1 VSSPA
6 ASVRRACADGFG
18 RLRGLRARRPL
29 AGVLGLAPSF
39 LVAAVW
45 LLFPG
50 LAAGQFPIRQMPT
63 AQRAPLAPRDVSVSR
78 SETPAPPQT
87 PHPAIARITVPE
99 KDGVSYGSGT
109 LIDARGQFGLV
120 VTNWHV
126 IRDAAGTI
134 LVDFPEGHRTAAQV
148 VRTDKDWDLAAL
160 SIYRPKAEPLPITG
174 EAPRIGEILTI
185 AGYGSGQ
192 YRTAAG
198 PLSQYVSPSP
208 DFPEEFLDL
217 AAVEARNGDSGG
229 PIINQRGEVCG
240 VLFGSAPGYTI
251 GAYGGRVRQFLATV
265 LPDGQPGSDSAAAIA
280 AAPAVIGPPP
290 APTSPP
296 LNRLPPESDLAWSA
310 KTPSPAPRIDVPPP
324 PQATALHESQPY
336 ATNLVEKPATDP
348 LVPAASAQQPA
359 MLEVPPRETADG
371 LAVDSKAAV
380 DGGLAGTPTSD
391 EPETPRI
398 ASRIQSTLPPRLGT
412 KTGAA
417 VDVNEAPPDQ
427 LLAAVWKKFGGTT
440 LFDQAKAV
448 LAIVGLLAIAA
459 HFWRASSRAS
469 DSSDDE

>member
-29 AGVLGLAPSF
+29 TGVLGLVPFVLAPALALCS
-39 LVAAVW
+39 A
-45 LLFPG
+45 G
-50 LAAGQFPIRQMPT
+50 LAAGQFPIRQMPS
-63 AQRAPLAPRDVSVSR
+63 QRAPLAPREVSVSR
-78 SETPAPPQT
+78 SEPPAPPQT

-126 IRDAAGTI
+126 VRDAAGTI
-134 LVDFPEGHRTAAQV
+134 IVEFPEGHRTAAQV

-174 EAPRIGEILTI
+174 EAPRVGELLTI

-192 YRTAAG
+192 YRTASG

-229 PIINQRGEVCG
+229 PIINQHGEVCG

-265 LPDGQPGSDSAAAIA
+265 LPDGQPGSDTAAIA
-280 AAPAVIGPPP
+280 AAAPTAAGPPP
-290 APTSPP
+290 APAAPP
-296 LNRLPPESDLAWSA
+296 LNRLPAESDPTWSA
-310 KTPSPAPRIDVPPP
+310 KTAMTAPRIDVPPP
-324 PQATALHESQPY
+324 PQATALHKSPPY
-336 ATNLVEKPATDP
+336 ATNLVEKPDVDP
-348 LVPAASAQQPA
+348 LMPAVSAQQPT
-359 MLEVPPRETADG
+359 MLAAPPRET
-371 LAVDSKAAV
+371 VNEAAV
-380 DGGLAGTPTSD
+380 DPKSAVDTGLAGTAPLDDQQS
-391 EPETPRI
+391 PRI
-398 ASRIQSTLPPRLGT
+398 ASRIQSSLLPRLGT
-412 KTGAA
+412 KSSPA

-448 LAIVGLLAIAA
+448 LAVVGLLAIAA

-469 DSSDDE
+469 DAGDDE